1 MWSAPGHL
9 GSVPVTSTGPPPTA
23 ADFDISEPSDR
34 RTTDAHLRRL
44 RIAWAERAGPY
55 GYNKPAARKA
65 EAEMNKFMRQVIMN
79 PKHYGY

>member
-1 MWSAPGHL
+1 M
-9 GSVPVTSTGPPPTA
+9 TSTGPPPTA